1 MYRQCTTEKSTKRQQ
16 ALAMALL
23 EALQNR
29 PVHEISISEICR
41 KSGVSRKQFYQLFH
55 DKTDVILWLI
65 DQAIFD
71 FGHSHLGSSAAVG
84 WIYQFFAYWKEQH
97 TLLDILKQN
106 QMRML
111 LLERC
116 LYHAIHVDSSALDT
130 FHVDNMEYHQEMM
143 MFYTSGI
150 LSLLFQWQ
158 DTGYA
163 RSIDQMC
170 EMLRELVR
178 KPPVDSL

>member
-1 MYRQCTTEKSTKRQQ
+1 MYRQCSTEKSTQRQQ
-16 ALAMALL
+16 VLAMTML
-23 EALQNR
+23 EALQTCSIND
-29 PVHEISISEICR
+29 ISISEICSL
-41 KSGVSRKQFYQLFH
+41 SGVSRKQFYQLFH
-55 DKTDVILWLI
+55 NKTDVILWLI
-65 DQAIFD
+65 DQTVLD
-71 FGHSHLGSSAAVG
+71 FGHSHLGSSAASG
-84 WIYQFFAYWKEQH
+84 WIYHFFAFWREQH
-97 TLLDILKQN
+97 TLLEVLKQN

-116 LYHAIHVDSSALDT
+116 LHHALHVDSSPIDT
-130 FHVDNMEYHQEMM
+130 FRVDSTEYCQEMM

-163 RSIDQMC
+163 RSVDQMC
-170 EMLRELVR
+170 EMLRELMR